1 MITFNQASNFG
12 IAHLQKGDVDTIYLR
27 SDRYDPTALSDYL
40 LNVPANTKLEE
51 ADEETFKR
59 ILEKIYSKL
68 SSSALSSEVLEFESN
83 ISIDDAKKSLTQNS
97 AIDLHQDDAP
107 VIKLLN
113 SVFVQSIQNNASDI
127 HFISNESTFDIQ
139 LRIDGSLVPLLQLRI
154 EQAPRIITRIKT
166 ISKINIA
173 ERRLP
178 QDGRISV
185 KLDNEIID
193 VRVST
198 LPTGKGERVVLRLL
212 NKNSNLIA
220 MSNLNMPQT
229 LFDNFYK
236 NIHQP
241 NGLVL
246 VTGPTGSGKTTTL
259 YSAVHEL
266 KKASVNIMTVED
278 PVEVQIEGISQ
289 TQVNPNIKLDFAQGL
304 RAILRQDPDVIMIGE
319 IRDSETAQIALRAS
333 LTGHL
338 VLSTL
343 HTNNAVEAVNRLKD
357 LGIDNY
363 LISSSL
369 RAILAQRLL
378 RKYCEHCKH
387 ESLQQGAKTRETLF
401 KLTGCQ
407 ECNFTGLK
415 GRIAIFELLVIDQ
428 RLQNKLLQGD
438 LSGVENSKKLAL
450 EAKKYVDS
458 ELVPRFELS
467 KTNLN

>member
-12 IAHLQKGDVDTIYLR
+12 IAHIEKDDQSIIYLR
-27 SDRYDPTALSDYL
+27 SDKYDAIALSDYL
-40 LNVPANTKLEE
+40 LNVPSNTKLEE
-51 ADEETFKR
+51 ADEEAFKK
-59 ILEKIYSKL
+59 ILEKIYSKI
-68 SSSALSSEVLEFESN
+68 SSNALSSELLEFESN
-83 ISIDDAKKSLTQNS
+83 ISLDDAKKSLSQNS
-97 AIDLHQDDAP
+97 TVDLHQEDAP

-113 SVFVQSIQNNASDI
+113 SIFVQSIQNNASDI
-127 HFISNESTFDIQ
+127 HFISNETSFDIQ
-139 LRIDGSLVPLLQLRI
+139 LRIDGSLVPLLQLKI

-185 KLDNEIID
+185 KLNNEIID

-220 MSNLNMPQT
+220 MKSLNMPKN
-229 LFDNFYK
+229 LFDSFYK

-259 YSAVHEL
+259 YSALHEL

-289 TQVNPNIKLDFAQGL
+289 TQVNTNIKLDFAQGL

-319 IRDSETAQIALRAS
+319 IRDTETAQIALRAS

-343 HTNNAVEAVNRLKD
+343 HTNNALEAINRLKD

-369 RAILAQRLL
+369 RGILAQRLL
-378 RKYCEHCKH
+378 RKYCPACKSN
-387 ESLQQGAKTRETLF
+387 SLVEGAKTQETLF
-401 KLTGCQ
+401 KLKGCH

-415 GRIAIFELLVIDQ
+415 GRIAIFELLEINQDIQ
-428 RLQNKLLQGD
+428 AKLLQGD
-438 LSGVENSKKLAL
+438 LSEINNSSMLAI
-450 EAKKYVDS
+450 EAKKYVDN
-458 ELVPRFELS
+458 ETIPLFELS